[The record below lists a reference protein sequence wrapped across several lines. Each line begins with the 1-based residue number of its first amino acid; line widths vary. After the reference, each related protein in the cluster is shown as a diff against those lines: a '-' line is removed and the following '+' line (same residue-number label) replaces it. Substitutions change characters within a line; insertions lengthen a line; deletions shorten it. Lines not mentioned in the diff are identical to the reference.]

1 LQAIEAG
8 QDGLAS
14 QDREQIEGKR
24 NRPVGRFAGDS
35 HVQKFLRYLLA
46 FVVILVLVSFTVT
59 FTVRFT
65 EAAVVTT
72 FGRAAEGD
80 VKRDAGLYFKWP
92 YPIQSITKYDTR
104 VRLFTL
110 KVETQQTRDN
120 RQIAVETFATW
131 RVSDP
136 LKFFQTFRTGGERAD
151 EHYAAAEQAL
161 RANLRAAAGVVSNY
175 SMEDLFTTASGQ
187 SKLPE
192 LEAKMLETFRRASD
206 QQGSRLADY
215 GIEAVD
221 VGLTRILLPEE
232 VTRAVFDRMKATR
245 ERLAKEIETQGQS
258 QAEAIRT
265 KAKSDAERI
274 TSFAQSL
281 ADRIRTQGDKEAVP
295 YIEKMNQMP
304 ELAVFMANME
314 FIRKI
319 DPRTS
324 TLVVPSDM
332 PGIGVLM
339 PDALS
344 TLKPGQI
351 PSLSTGGMMGA
362 PQQPAAQPAPR
373 QRPASGGTR
382 PPQGEDQHDASNNG
396 GGE

>member
-1 LQAIEAG
+1 
-8 QDGLAS
+8 
-14 QDREQIEGKR
+14 
-24 NRPVGRFAGDS
+24 
-35 HVQKFLRYLLA
+35 
-46 FVVILVLVSFTVT
+46 
-59 FTVRFT
+59 
-65 EAAVVTT
+65 
-72 FGRAAEGD
+72 
-80 VKRDAGLYFKWP
+80 
-92 YPIQSITKYDTR
+92 
-104 VRLFTL
+104 
-110 KVETQQTRDN
+110 
-120 RQIAVETFATW
+120 
-131 RVSDP
+131 
-136 LKFFQTFRTGGERAD
+136 
-151 EHYAAAEQAL
+151 
-161 RANLRAAAGVVSNY
+161 
-175 SMEDLFTTASGQ
+175 
-187 SKLPE
+187 
-192 LEAKMLETFRRASD
+192 
-206 QQGSRLADY
+206 
-215 GIEAVD
+215 VD

>member
-1 LQAIEAG
+1 M
-8 QDGLAS
+8 
-14 QDREQIEGKR
+14 
-24 NRPVGRFAGDS
+24 
-35 HVQKFLRYLLA
+35 QKALRYVLA
-46 FVVILVLVSFTVT
+46 FLVILVLVSFTVT

-72 FGRAAEGD
+72 FGRATESD

-92 YPIQSITKYDTR
+92 YPIQSYTKYDTR

-110 KVETQQTRDN
+110 KVETQQTKDN
-120 RQIAVETFATW
+120 RQIAVETFCTW

-136 LKFFQTFRTGGERAD
+136 LKFFQTFRIGGERAE
-151 EHYAAAEQAL
+151 EHYGAAEQAL

-175 SMEDLFTTASGQ
+175 TMEDLFTTVSGQ

-192 LEAKMLETFRRASD
+192 LEAKMLDTFQRASD
-206 QQGSRLADY
+206 QKGSQLADY
-215 GIEAVD
+215 GIQAVD

-245 ERLAKEIETQGQS
+245 DRLSKEIETQGQS

-274 TSFAQSL
+274 TSFAQGL
-281 ADRIRTQGDKEAVP
+281 ADRIRTRGDLEAVP

-304 ELAVFMANME
+304 ELAVFIANMD

-324 TLVVPSDM
+324 TLVVPSTM
-332 PGIGVLM
+332 PGIGALM

-344 TLKPGQI
+344 SLKPGQL
-351 PSLSTGGMMGA
+351 PSLNTGEVMGMTA
-362 PQQPAAQPAPR
+362 PAGNVPATAPPSIPPVARPRPAAAGQ
-373 QRPASGGTR
+373 GGAR
-382 PPQGEDQHDASNNG
+382 PPKGESTTDEAEDALTNG
-396 GGE
+396 GAR